1 MLYRYFTKM
10 PQIEESSLPCLM
22 GDSSERLGIYGL
34 QNSGVNAFD
43 SQVGRFEASDI
54 GCRIS
59 AQR

>member
-1 MLYRYFTKM
+1 
-10 PQIEESSLPCLM
+10 M